1 MTLLCMRRK
10 EQKIKKANGGK
21 EKMILFLWDTKAFCD
36 VFLNYPNDY
45 PQTYLGTPFI
55 FR

>member
-1 MTLLCMRRK
+1 MTLLCMKGK
-10 EQKIKKANGGK
+10 EQKIMKANGGK

-45 PQTYLGTPFI
+45 P
-55 FR
+55 